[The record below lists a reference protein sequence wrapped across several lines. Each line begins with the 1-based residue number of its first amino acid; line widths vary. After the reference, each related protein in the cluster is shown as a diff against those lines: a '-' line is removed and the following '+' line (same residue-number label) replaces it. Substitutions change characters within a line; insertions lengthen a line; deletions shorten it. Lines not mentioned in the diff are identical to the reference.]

1 MAEPQVATP
10 EERTVELHELG
21 ESHAGLR
28 VLDGGAVGA
37 MRELLKRHGQLM
49 PLCAYAAP
57 EAKEAPPTFEIVDGF
72 KRLRGARALGWK
84 TLRVRVLA
92 LAGAE
97 AKAAIS
103 VLNAGRGL
111 SGLEEA
117 WVVRALYR
125 EEHLTQPAIGQLL
138 GRDKSWVSRRLLLA
152 EGLDDGVQVD
162 VRLGLLAARTAEA
175 LCRLPRG
182 NQPQAAEIV
191 MKQGLTQHQTEH
203 WVKELCGLPA
213 SERAARLEQVLEGLA
228 ELSPLPHRGH
238 RRHRERTPAQEIMGD
253 VSMLLRVCGRL
264 QARLHAR
271 PLAALGA
278 PAQEIVGEG
287 LAGLLPALVALSDT
301 ISRITEEPH
310 VSMDHTRRA

>member
-1 MAEPQVATP
+1 MAAPHRAIP
-10 EERTVELHELG
+10 EEHTVELHELG

-28 VLDGGAVGA
+28 VLDGGSVGA
-37 MRELLKRHGQLM
+37 MRELLRRHGQLM
-49 PLCAYAAP
+49 PVVAYAAP

-72 KRLRGARALGWK
+72 KRLRGARELGWK
-84 TLRVRVLA
+84 TLRVRVLG

-103 VLNAGRGL
+103 VLNGGRGL

-125 EEHLTQPAIGQLL
+125 EEHLSQPAIGQLL

-182 NQPQAAEIV
+182 NQQQAAEIV

-203 WVKELCGLPA
+203 WVKELCGLGA
-213 SERAARLEQVLEGLA
+213 NEQEAALEQVLEGLA
-228 ELSPLPHRGH
+228 ELPHLPSRGR
-238 RRHRERTPAQEIMGD
+238 RRHRERTPAQEIADD
-253 VSMLLRVCGRL
+253 VSTLLRVCGRL

-271 PLAALGA
+271 PLVALGA
-278 PAQEIVGEG
+278 PAQALVGEG
-287 LAGLLPALVALSDT
+287 LAGLVPVLVALRDT
-301 ISRITEEPH
+301 ILRITEEPH
-310 VSMDHTRRA
+310 ASMDESRRA

>member
-1 MAEPQVATP
+1 MAEPQVAIP
-10 EERTVELHELG
+10 EERTVELHELS
-21 ESHAGLR
+21 ESHSGLR

-49 PLCAYAAP
+49 PLCAYAA
-57 EAKEAPPTFEIVDGF
+57 KEAPEASPAFEIVDGF
-72 KRLRGARALGWK
+72 KRLRGARELGWK
-84 TLRVRVLA
+84 TLRVRILA
-92 LAGAE
+92 IAGAE

-125 EEHLTQPAIGQLL
+125 EEHLSQPAIGQLL

-203 WVKELCGLPA
+203 WVKELLGLCA
-213 SERAARLEQVLEGLA
+213 SEQEAALEQALEGLA
-228 ELSPLPHRGH
+228 MLDLPPTRG
-238 RRHRERTPAQEIMGD
+238 RRRYRERTPAQEIVDD
-253 VSMLLRVCGRL
+253 VSMLVRVCGRL

-278 PAQEIVGEG
+278 PAQELVGEG
-287 LAGLLPALVALSDT
+287 LAGLVPVLVALRDT
-301 ISRITEEPH
+301 ILRITEEPH
-310 VSMDHTRRA
+310 ASMDESRRA

>member
-1 MAEPQVATP
+1 MAEPQVAIP

-49 PLCAYAAP
+49 PLCAYAAT
-57 EAKEAPPTFEIVDGF
+57 EAPPTFEIVDGF
-72 KRLRGARALGWK
+72 KRLRGARELGWK
-84 TLRVRVLA
+84 TLRVRVLRI
-92 LAGAE
+92 AGAE

-125 EEHLTQPAIGQLL
+125 EERLTQPAIGQLL

-175 LCRLPRG
+175 LSRLPRG

-203 WVKELCGLPA
+203 WVKELLGLPA
-213 SERAARLEQVLEGLA
+213 SEREAALVQALEGLA
-228 ELSPLPHRGH
+228 ELDQLPSRG
-238 RRHRERTPAQEIMGD
+238 RPRHRERTPAQEIAGD
-253 VSMLLRVCGRL
+253 VSTLLRVCGRL

-271 PLAALGA
+271 PLIALGQ

-287 LAGLLPALVALSDT
+287 LAGLLPVLVALSDT

-310 VSMDHTRRA
+310 VSMDESRRA